1 MMSSPDRV
9 LIIDDDVLIQDLL
22 RACLAPRGYQMVFAG
37 RGQEALELL
46 KSGQFAVAILDIMLP
61 EINGMEILRR
71 VQGQIPETEIIVLT
85 GHASL
90 ETAIEAIRLGA
101 YDYITKPFS
110 IDVVRS
116 TVKRAID
123 KQRLQTR
130 LAAIQDLSHEM
141 ALSLDVAQVAK
152 ATLDIV
158 ERVLE
163 LEHGE
168 LWLINEE
175 QGYLY
180 PVVIRGARKDRLPRL
195 LLHGEKGIT
204 VVVAREGTALYVPDT
219 QQDPRYLNFGT
230 TNRSELAVPLKV
242 KERVIGVLNVES
254 VEVDAFNYSD
264 ERLLS
269 TLAAQ
274 AAIAIENARL
284 YESIQ
289 QELTERKRAEKEIMQ
304 RNRELAALNEIG
316 QAITSSLDLQETLTL
331 ITSHTAR
338 LLDVMGAS
346 LILVDE
352 ADDNLLFVAGTGG
365 DADSMLGRRL
375 AIDQGIVGWVVQH
388 GEPLLVADVTQD
400 PRWFSGFDQEGVF
413 TTHSILC
420 VPLQSK
426 GHTIGALEAINKKNG
441 SFDQDDLWLLS
452 SLAAPA
458 ATAIENARLFEQV
471 QAGRKQLQALSR
483 RLVDVQEAERGHISR
498 ELHDETGQA
507 LSSILLG
514 LSLLEREA
522 KDPEA
527 VLSRATELES
537 IVDDVLE
544 NLHRLAMNLRPAS
557 LDHLGLV
564 PALEQYAETFGR
576 QHNLTA
582 AFEAVGIEEKRLPPA
597 IETTLYR
604 IVQEALTN
612 VSRHAQ
618 ASHVDVLLERRGDQ
632 VVTIIEDD
640 GIGFDPKQAMRSGRL
655 GLFGMQERVEMLSG
669 TLIIES
675 AVGKGTTV
683 FVEVPY
689 AHPDPDCG

>member
-1 MMSSPDRV
+1 MSSPDKV
-9 LIIDDDVLIQDLL
+9 LIIDDDELIQDLL
-22 RACLAPRGYQMVFAG
+22 RACLAPQGHQLVFAG

-101 YDYITKPFS
+101 YDYITKPFA
-110 IDVVRS
+110 IDAVRS
-116 TVKRAID
+116 TVRRAIGR
-123 KQRLQTR
+123 QRLQAR

-141 ALSLDVAQVAK
+141 ALSLDVVQVAE
-152 ATLDIV
+152 ATLDII

-168 LWLINEE
+168 LWLIDEE
-175 QGYLY
+175 QDELY
-180 PVVIRGARKDRLPRL
+180 PVVVRGARGDTLPGL
-195 LLHGEKGIT
+195 PLHGEKGIT
-204 VVVAREGTALYVPDT
+204 VVVARDGTALYVSDT
-219 QQDPRYLNFGT
+219 QQDSRYLDFGT

-254 VEVDAFNYSD
+254 VEVNAFNQSD
-264 ERLLS
+264 KRLLS

-284 YESIQ
+284 YESVQ
-289 QELTERKRAEKEIMQ
+289 QELAERKRAEKKIRQ

-331 ITSHTAR
+331 ITSHTTR

-346 LILVDE
+346 LLLVDKT
-352 ADDNLLFVAGTGG
+352 DGDLLFVAGTGG
-365 DADSMLGRRL
+365 DADAMLGKRL
-375 AIDQGIVGWVVQH
+375 AIGQGIVGWVVQH
-388 GEPLLVADVTQD
+388 GEPLLVANVAQD
-400 PRWFSGFDQEGVF
+400 PRWFSGFDQEGTF

-420 VPLQSK
+420 VPLLSK

-441 SFDQDDLWLLS
+441 SFGQDDLWLLS

-522 KDPEA
+522 NDPEA
-527 VLSRATELES
+527 VLARAMDLEN

-564 PALEQYAETFGR
+564 PALEQYVETFGR
-576 QHNLTA
+576 QHNLSA
-582 AFEAVGIEEKRLPPA
+582 AFEAVSIEEKRLPPA
-597 IETTLYR
+597 VETTLYR
-604 IVQEALTN
+604 VVQEALTN

-618 ASHVDVLLERRGDQ
+618 ASRVDVLLERRGDQ

-640 GIGFDPKQAMRSGRL
+640 GIGFDPKDAMRSGRL
-655 GLFGMQERVEMLSG
+655 GLFGMQERVEMLNG
-669 TLIIES
+669 TLIFES
-675 AVGKGTTV
+675 AAGKGTTV

-689 AHPDPDCG
+689 AHSNSDRG